1 MDAQTAGLPGI
12 ERVNLL
18 RVPLDILPPDRIGE
32 AAAALVAAG
41 GSRQIVLLSLRDLL
55 RARRNGEYRAYVL
68 GASLVIPISRSLIG
82 GARFLT
88 GRTPVRYMPF
98 DFTVKLLAAL
108 EERGRSLYLLGGRK
122 RSLQTAERN
131 LRHTF
136 PGVRIVGRCAGYFR
150 RQDEADIL
158 TAVRKASPSLL
169 LVGRGVGGD
178 ERWIARCRES
188 LGPGIQMWCSDLFD
202 VFAER
207 RRRPSRA
214 VFDRG
219 LEGVALCFR
228 SPLRIFRFFP
238 YLYFKL
244 LLLFKKIFGRG

>member
-32 AAAALVAAG
+32 AAAALAAAG

-68 GASLVIPISRSLIG
+68 GASLVIPISKSLIG

-88 GRTPVRYMPF
+88 GKTPVRYMPF

-169 LVGRGVGGD
+169 LVGRGTGGD
-178 ERWIARCRES
+178 ERWIARCQDS

-214 VFDRG
+214 IFDRG
-219 LEGVALCFR
+219 LEGIVLCFR

-238 YLYFKL
+238 YLYYKL
-244 LLLFKKIFGRG
+244 LLVFMKIFRRG